1 MRQPIIAALA
11 VFNLAMLP
19 ALAAPAADE
28 AGITGQVNIRPVRPH
43 ATLGTPNLAPYQTK
57 LQVSD
62 ASGHVVASTET
73 DANGQFRIPLPPG
86 TYIIKPLSPGPYPRA
101 SEQTVVVSPRKF
113 SPVTVTYD
121 SGIR

>member
-1 MRQPIIAALA
+1 MRQPTIAALA
-11 VFNLAMLP
+11 VLNLAMLP
-19 ALAAPAADE
+19 ALAAPTAEE

-57 LQVSD
+57 LEVSD
-62 ASGHVVASTET
+62 TSGHVVASTET